1 MLARGPLRWL
11 LPMARGVIAGGDW
24 AGAAGAAPPHAPAGI
39 AAAFVSAIE
48 TERPHFFVW
57 LTIFLGGGIG
67 LYFALPAEPALIGA
81 LALPAAAAVV
91 WSAMPRG
98 STQAALAL
106 ALLALAAGFALA
118 KVRTELVRAPVLER
132 RLALAEVKG
141 FVEFV
146 EPKPQ
151 RGGRV
156 MLRVVSIAGLT
167 PEATPKRVR
176 VRVMGSVA
184 GLRPGDGVRLKAT
197 LSAPAAPALPGAYDF
212 ARNAW
217 FLGLG
222 GVGYALARP
231 EIDDSLGSPP
241 PALRFFAQV
250 ERLRA
255 AIGRRITAGIPGET
269 GAIANALITG
279 ERGAITQAT
288 NDAYRD
294 SGLFHALSISGLH
307 MAVMAGAIFWSLR
320 LVLACIPALAL
331 RYPIKKWAAAGA
343 AAGALFYLMISGSSP
358 ATVRSYIMISIMFLA
373 IMMDRQA
380 LALRNIAL
388 SALLILVLTPDSL
401 TDLGFQMSYTAV
413 AALVAAHEYVERL
426 RARRRMPGG
435 LTDPNSAIGRGLGF
449 FVGIAIST
457 VIASL
462 AVAPF
467 GAYYFHTSQQYAIL
481 GNVLGLPI
489 CDLYIMPLALAVLV
503 AMPFGLEQVPLWLMG
518 VGIDALTA
526 VARFVAQ
533 IPGAVASVPAMPDAA
548 FIAMVTGG
556 IWLALWGSRWRLL
569 GLVPIIA
576 GVALAPFGP
585 RPDVLV
591 GQDGQAVAARI
602 AAGGLSALP
611 VKGRSF
617 ELTRWLE
624 HDGDARPV
632 REVASG
638 GGFACDAAGCTARV
652 KGVMLAVARR
662 PAAFDED
669 CALADI
675 VVLAAPRP
683 SGCTRPRVVLDSYA
697 LKDRGT
703 HALYLDG
710 KGGVIVDSV
719 ADARGDRPW
728 SGSGLGK
735 PPSWLIGKLIDRGRA
750 DAVAAAQQRRS
761 APLETGA
768 ASRLEAFAAPK
779 ALAGADPAAPAGG
792 EPHADDEDA
801 DPSAIDADDGPRR

>member
-1 MLARGPLRWL
+1 
-11 LPMARGVIAGGDW
+11 MARGVVAAGNW
-24 AGAAGAAPPHAPAGI
+24 AGAAGTAPPPHGPAGVV
-39 AAAFVSAIE
+39 AAFLSAIE

-57 LTIFLGGGIG
+57 LTVFLGGGIG
-67 LYFALPAEPALIGA
+67 LYFALPAEPALAGA

-91 WSAMPRG
+91 WAAMRRG

-106 ALLALAAGFALA
+106 ALVAMATGFAIA

-132 RLALAEVKG
+132 RMALAEVKG
-141 FVEFV
+141 FVELV

-156 MLRVVSIAGLT
+156 MLRVVSIAGLA

-176 VRVMGSVA
+176 VRVMGSIA
-184 GLRPGDGVRLKAT
+184 GLRPGDGVRLRAT

-231 EIDDSLGSPP
+231 EPEPSLGAP
-241 PALRFFAQV
+241 PATLRFFAEV
-250 ERLRA
+250 EKLRA
-255 AIGRRITAGIPGET
+255 AIGRRITAGIAGET

-358 ATVRSYIMISIMFLA
+358 ATVRSCIMISIMFLA

-388 SALLILVLTPDSL
+388 SALLILLLTPDSL

-413 AALVAAHEYVERL
+413 AAIVAAHEYVERL
-426 RARRRMPGG
+426 RARRRVPGG
-435 LTDPNSAIGRGLGF
+435 LLDPHSAIGRGIGF
-449 FVGIAIST
+449 FLGIALST

-489 CDLYIMPLALAVLV
+489 CDLFIMPLALAVLV
-503 AMPFGLEQVPLWLMG
+503 AMPFGLEQGPLWLMG
-518 VGIDALTA
+518 LGIDLLTS
-526 VARFVAQ
+526 VARFVAA

-548 FIAMVTGG
+548 FVAIVLGG

-576 GVALAPFGP
+576 GVALAPFGA

-602 AAGGLSALP
+602 MAKGLSALP

-624 HDGDARPV
+624 HDGDARSV

-638 GGFACDAAGCTARV
+638 GGFACDAVGCTARV
-652 KGVMLAVARR
+652 KGLMLAVARR
-662 PAAFDED
+662 PAAFEED
-669 CALADI
+669 CAQADI

-683 SGCTRPRVVLDSYA
+683 SGCTRPRVVLDNYA

-710 KGGVIVDSV
+710 KGGVTVASV

-735 PPSWLIGKLIDRGRA
+735 PPSWLMGKLVDRGRA
-750 DAVAAAQQRRS
+750 EAAAAAQQRRGAGLEPG
-761 APLETGA
+761 AP
-768 ASRLEAFAAPK
+768 SRLEAFAAPK
-779 ALAGADPAAPAGG
+779 ALIEASPEASAAGAPAP
-792 EPHADDEDA
+792 EDEEL
-801 DPSAIDADDGPRR
+801 DPSAIEAEDGPRR